1 MVSKIID
8 SAGMRPVTD
17 NQMAIWDDVAVELT
31 PHVDVGVWVW
41 SSSDMGIIL
50 FSREVTLGTEGG
62 EYIEG
67 TACFDLFWRQAV

>member
-1 MVSKIID
+1 MVSKIIG

-31 PHVDVGVWVW
+31 SHVDVGVWVR
-41 SSSDMGIIL
+41 SSSDMDIML
-50 FSREVTLGTEGG
+50 FARDVTLGTERG

-67 TACFDLFWRQAV
+67 TACFDLFWRQTV